1 MANVF
6 KRALNLA
13 ARGRFTNL
21 KPDFLNEQKA
31 KAEAFKK
38 ALSEL
43 LRRKI

>member
-21 KPDFLNEQKA
+21 KPDFLNEQRA
-31 KAEAFKK
+31 KEAALKK
-38 ALSEL
+38 ALSEI